1 MQISHRL
8 NLNLNRRHLPIGRPS
23 SGGSYQG
30 ARGLDQLSSPMRS
43 RVEIV
48 ARKSDHICVVRD
60 VPDTRGSWY
69 QRQQQSSQ
77 SNYSLGGSQHS
88 SIGSLDHPAPPPQ
101 AQQASSSS
109 GPAVGAGALVAPS
122 ASGHLPAAGGQP
134 SSSAKPSFAALF
146 GKHPAIKEEPTT
158 PGGTLTSETPPPS
171 GSLLGAGRRS
181 PFKSHLQPS
190 GAASGSAAATGG
202 SPGAS
207 QATAPYQV
215 ASVEQ
220 ISQII
225 GLLNELKLDLRQNI
239 GQLTKR
245 VDSMDASVSRV
256 TQTVGRLDKHY
267 VASLS
272 ASSVPPPGEFTGA
285 AGLEPSKQVAP
296 AASSASQRP
305 TTKQT
310 EPRSTDDSAG
320 KPKQAAATGSS
331 TEQAGGSVADPSQR
345 RERSKSPH
353 KHHHHHHHHHHH
365 RKATHPTPGSTPTTS
380 QADLRQPK
388 AGEQQQ
394 AGSSTGATE
403 LTAPA
408 VGSSGA
414 RETEGKTESAGA
426 KQATGRQYR
435 APGSFEQSDD
445 DQDATSKL

>member
-1 MQISHRL
+1 
-8 NLNLNRRHLPIGRPS
+8 
-23 SGGSYQG
+23 
-30 ARGLDQLSSPMRS
+30 MRS

-88 SIGSLDHPAPPPQ
+88 SIGSLDHPAPPQQ
-101 AQQASSSS
+101 AQQGSSSSS
-109 GPAVGAGALVAPS
+109 GPAGGAGALVAPS
-122 ASGHLPAAGGQP
+122 ASGHQPAASAGAQP
-134 SSSAKPSFAALF
+134 TTSAKPSFAALF

-171 GSLLGAGRRS
+171 GSLLGAARRS

-190 GAASGSAAATGG
+190 AAGSGPATATGG
-202 SPGAS
+202 GGPSATQS
-207 QATAPYQV
+207 TAPYQV

-220 ISQII
+220 IGQII

-245 VDSMDASVSRV
+245 VDAMDASVSRV

-272 ASSVPPPGEFTGA
+272 ASTVPPPGEFTGQ
-285 AGLEPSKQVAP
+285 ETSKQVA
-296 AASSASQRP
+296 ASSAASQRAI
-305 TTKQT
+305 KQS
-310 EPRSTDDSAG
+310 EPKSTDELAG
-320 KPKQAAATGSS
+320 KAKQVVPS
-331 TEQAGGSVADPSQR
+331 TEQASGPTADPSQR

-353 KHHHHHHHHHHH
+353 KHHHHHHHHHH
-365 RKATHPTPGSTPTTS
+365 RKAPHPTPGSTPTAS
-380 QADLRQPK
+380 QADLRQSR
-388 AGEQQQ
+388 AGEPQQ
-394 AGSSTGATE
+394 AGSSTRTTE

-408 VGSSGA
+408 VGSA
-414 RETEGKTESAGA
+414 NVRETEGRMEGASA
-426 KQATGRQYR
+426 KQVVGRQYR